1 MSETVATDAASPNGT
16 AGLTEHALKPTA
28 VAPEAIDPNEDDAGE
43 EDDGYD
49 FEEEQQAVEGE
60 EEEYREDDDEDDD
73 YEEDAGGE
81 VGDLGEPDVAAEPQ
95 ASEAAA
101 PAANGKPSLTA
112 LLLGDPNAAE
122 EDEDD
127 YDEEEEDDDEE
138 DDFIE
143 EATPITPTSKKRA
156 IEETLEE
163 GDNDEDEA
171 VSKKVK
177 SGKPIVIKFW
187 AQWCGPCNNFAPKFK
202 QLSDE
207 EAKKG
212 SKVEFY
218 RLDIDEQPELS
229 DEVGV
234 QATPHFF
241 SFKNG
246 KKVGDIRG
254 ANLDGLRQLIYFTA
268 ALP

>member
-1 MSETVATDAASPNGT
+1 MSETAATDAASPNGT

-28 VAPEAIDPNEDDAGE
+28 VAPEAVDANEDDAGE
-43 EDDGYD
+43 EGDEYD

-60 EEEYREDDDEDDD
+60 EDEYTFQGREEDDEDDD
-73 YEEDAGGE
+73 YEEDAGGD

-95 ASEAAA
+95 ASEAAV

-127 YDEEEEDDDEE
+127 YDEEEEDDDDE
-138 DDFIE
+138 DDGDDYVE

-156 IEETLEE
+156 IEETLDE

-177 SGKPIVIKFW
+177 S
-187 AQWCGPCNNFAPKFK
+187 
-202 QLSDE
+202 
-207 EAKKG
+207 
-212 SKVEFY
+212 
-218 RLDIDEQPELS
+218 
-229 DEVGV
+229 
-234 QATPHFF
+234 
-241 SFKNG
+241 
-246 KKVGDIRG
+246 
-254 ANLDGLRQLIYFTA
+254 
-268 ALP
+268 